1 MNQSLFK
8 FLVPAVYLIAVAST
22 VLLSTKSS
30 LSPSKKIRLV
40 YFDAKGVVE
49 MTRIM
54 LKIGGLDFDD
64 ARFSINVKEG
74 GGFET
79 PEFAISKTAG
89 DLKANMDRA
98 PVLQVDNISIGQSKA
113 IERYVAK
120 KCNMMG
126 NGDEVDNSV
135 KPVNAASFSVYYC
148 THNRVEDAYL
158 WSLYHVISD
167 IGICCY
173 RLHC

>member
-8 FLVPAVYLIAVAST
+8 FLVPAACLLAVASA
-22 VLLSTKSS
+22 VLLTTKST
-30 LSPSKKIRLV
+30 LSSSKKIRLV

-98 PVLQVDNISIGQSKA
+98 PVLQVGDISIGQSKA

-120 KCNMMG
+120 MCNMMG
-126 NGDEVDNSV
+126 SSDEVCSSMKHATIASYHPFFCVRNS
-135 KPVNAASFSVYYC
+135 F
-148 THNRVEDAYL
+148 
-158 WSLYHVISD
+158 
-167 IGICCY
+167 
-173 RLHC
+173 